1 MFNIKSLILLVLIL
15 HAVIVFPAGHGIGFL
30 IFAEVFWLP
39 GFFGIGTE
47 EFSFRITD
55 PVSQN
60 IGFIALLSLTGQL
73 VLLGSVLLSNSKSTV
88 FIQFIG
94 LAFLWTAY
102 TYLSIDLFTNNQP
115 SISFVTGLP
124 FFVASLSLTFKLI
137 RQWVGFSRKSS
148 VEHT

>member
-1 MFNIKSLILLVLIL
+1 MFNIKTLILLVLIL

-30 IFAEVFWLP
+30 IFAELFWLP

-55 PVSQN
+55 PVSQT

>member
-1 MFNIKSLILLVLIL
+1 MFNIKTLILLVLIL
-15 HAVIVFPAGHGIGFL
+15 HAVIVFTAGHGIGFL

-47 EFSFRITD
+47 EFSFMITD

>member
-1 MFNIKSLILLVLIL
+1 MFNIKTLILLVLIL

-30 IFAEVFWLP
+30 IFAELFWLP

>member
-30 IFAEVFWLP
+30 IFAELFWLP
-39 GFFGIGTE
+39 QFYGVGTE
-47 EFSFRITD
+47 DFSIAITD
-55 PVSQN
+55 PLSQT
-60 IGFIALLSLTGQL
+60 IGFIALLSLVGQL
-73 VLLGSVLLSNSKSTV
+73 ILLGSVLLYNSKRTIL
-88 FIQFIG
+88 IQFVG
-94 LAFLWTAY
+94 LVLLWTAY
-102 TYLSIDLFTNNQP
+102 AYLSVSLFTGKEIQ
-115 SISFVTGLP
+115 ISFVTGLP

>member
-1 MFNIKSLILLVLIL
+1 MFNIKTLILLVLIL

-55 PVSQN
+55 PVSQT

-124 FFVASLSLTFKLI
+124 FFAASLLLTYKLI
-137 RQWVGFSRKSS
+137 RQLRTFGTDSS
-148 VEHT
+148 AGVA

>member
-1 MFNIKSLILLVLIL
+1 MFNIKTLILLVLIL

-55 PVSQN
+55 PVSQT

>member
-1 MFNIKSLILLVLIL
+1 MFNIKTLILLVLIL

-124 FFVASLSLTFKLI
+124 FFVASLSLTF
-137 RQWVGFSRKSS
+137 
-148 VEHT
+148 

>member
-55 PVSQN
+55 PVSQT

>member
-1 MFNIKSLILLVLIL
+1 MFNIKTLILLVLIL

-47 EFSFRITD
+47 EFSFTITD

>member
-1 MFNIKSLILLVLIL
+1 MFNIKTLILLVLIL